1 MRGGGRRGGVLWRVK
16 ANARLPTLEML
27 ADGSYLSV
35 LIDPK
40 ITGARRDALIAAAR
54 RGADLDE
61 DEARDARVIEYD
73 VPDRFFWP
81 LIVPDH
87 CAGQRSPA
95 GVQSWAVRCMKV
107 DWAIRSRAL
116 RVVPGL
122 GRVQGSQD

>member
-1 MRGGGRRGGVLWRVK
+1 MAGDGERPAADPGDADRR
-16 ANARLPTLEML
+16 
-27 ADGSYLSV
+27 SYLSV

-61 DEARDARVIEYD
+61 DWARYARLIEYD
-73 VPDRFFWP
+73 VPGRFWP
-81 LIVPDH
+81 LTVVRSLR
-87 CAGQRSPA
+87 GQRSPA

-116 RVVPGL
+116 HIVPGL
-122 GRVQGSQD
+122 SRVQGSQD